1 MANAPFSFVFG
12 LSDIEECKGNHSCHA
27 NANAQIPLD
36 HKHVHAT
43 LDILE
48 MDIVVQ
54 VNLIDFL

>member
-1 MANAPFSFVFG
+1 MLVFL
-12 LSDIEECKGNHSCHA
+12 LSLVYQILTNVKEITPA
-27 NANAQIPLD
+27 TPMLIAQIPLD